1 MIVQKSIPL
10 DASSEKPLPGMEK
23 TENQSKAEA
32 TVQGA
37 DASVEKEDASA
48 DDISV
53 EGVVAKD
60 TTEVPKS
67 SDMVGQRPL
76 HSTQTSL
83 DPILG
88 THLKRVSF
96 IAIGA
101 IFLCVIMMMVTGGRL
116 ASEVDNLQAATL
128 SLTKRVVNMNS
139 GLERFATLDTRFE
152 LLDLG
157 QASIL
162 DGNSEL
168 RLANSELMGVVSEEV
183 SKLSIALDERSANIN
198 ELTAQMSSIAEVVA
212 EQEKGIDSL
221 SDRFDLLERQVA
233 SLKGLERN
241 IRILVEIEQGNLK
254 ELFRQKLE
262 LEEQELL
269 QGTLQNGK
277 SEEPKDPGLDGVV
290 TFSTNRD

>member
-1 MIVQKSIPL
+1 
-10 DASSEKPLPGMEK
+10 MEK
-23 TENQSKAEA
+23 TENQSKTEA
-32 TVQGA
+32 TIESA
-37 DASVEKEDASA
+37 DASVEKADASVE
-48 DDISV
+48 DTSV
-53 EGVVAKD
+53 EGVVATD
-60 TTEVPKS
+60 TVEAPKS
-67 SDMVGQRPL
+67 SDPVGERPIYNI
-76 HSTQTSL
+76 QTSL
-83 DPILG
+83 DPTLD

-101 IFLCVIMMMVTGGRL
+101 VFLCVIMMMVTGGRL

-162 DGNSEL
+162 DGNNEL

-183 SKLSIALDERSANIN
+183 SKLSNALDERSANIN
-198 ELTAQMSSIAEVVA
+198 SLTAQMSNITEVVA
-212 EQEKGIDSL
+212 EQEKSIASL
-221 SDRFDLLERQVA
+221 SDRFDRLERQVA
-233 SLKGLERN
+233 SLKGLERD

-254 ELFRQKLE
+254 ELFRQQLE

-269 QGTLQNGK
+269 QGTLQGGT
-277 SEEPKDPGLDGVV
+277 SEEAKDPRLDGVV
-290 TFSTNRD
+290 TFSTSRD

>member
-1 MIVQKSIPL
+1 M
-10 DASSEKPLPGMEK
+10 
-23 TENQSKAEA
+23 
-32 TVQGA
+32 
-37 DASVEKEDASA
+37 
-48 DDISV
+48 
-53 EGVVAKD
+53 
-60 TTEVPKS
+60 
-67 SDMVGQRPL
+67 GQRPIYNI
-76 HSTQTSL
+76 QTSL
-83 DPILG
+83 DPTLD

-101 IFLCVIMMMVTGGRL
+101 VFLCVIMMMVTGGRL

-162 DGNSEL
+162 DGNTEL

-183 SKLSIALDERSANIN
+183 SKLSNALDERSANIN
-198 ELTAQMSSIAEVVA
+198 SLTAQMSSVTEVVA
-212 EQEKGIDSL
+212 EQEKSIGSL
-221 SDRFDLLERQVA
+221 SDRFDRLERQVA
-233 SLKGLERN
+233 SLKGLERD

-254 ELFRQKLE
+254 ELFRQQLE

-269 QGTLQNGK
+269 QGTLQGGT
-277 SEEPKDPGLDGVV
+277 SEEAQDPQLDGVV
-290 TFSTNRD
+290 TFSTSRD

>member
-1 MIVQKSIPL
+1 
-10 DASSEKPLPGMEK
+10 MEK
-23 TENQSKAEA
+23 TENQSKTEA
-32 TVQGA
+32 TVESA
-37 DASVEKEDASA
+37 DASVEKADAPVEDT
-48 DDISV
+48 SV
-53 EGVVAKD
+53 EGVVASD
-60 TTEVPKS
+60 TTEAPKS
-67 SDMVGQRPL
+67 SDPVGQRPIYNI
-76 HSTQTSL
+76 QTSL
-83 DPILG
+83 DPTLD

-101 IFLCVIMMMVTGGRL
+101 VFLCVIMMMVTGGRL

-162 DGNSEL
+162 DGNNEL

-183 SKLSIALDERSANIN
+183 SKLSNALDERSANIN
-198 ELTAQMSSIAEVVA
+198 SLTAQMSSITEVVA
-212 EQEKGIDSL
+212 EQEKSIGSL
-221 SDRFDLLERQVA
+221 SDRFDRLERQVA
-233 SLKGLERN
+233 SLKGLERD

-254 ELFRQKLE
+254 ELFRQQLE

-269 QGTLQNGK
+269 QGTLQGGT
-277 SEEPKDPGLDGVV
+277 SEEAKDPQLDGVV
-290 TFSTNRD
+290 TFSTSRD